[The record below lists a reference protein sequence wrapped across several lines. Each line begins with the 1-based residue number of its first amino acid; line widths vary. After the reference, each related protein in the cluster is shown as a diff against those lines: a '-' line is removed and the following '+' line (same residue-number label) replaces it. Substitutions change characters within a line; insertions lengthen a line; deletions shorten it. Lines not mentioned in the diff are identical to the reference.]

1 VVFLD
6 ALIAFL
12 VHDDSAVLL
21 ELVDDIAALACFE
34 FFEGGDALFYDAGL
48 LRVNAW
54 LAYA

>member
-1 VVFLD
+1 
-6 ALIAFL
+6 
-12 VHDDSAVLL
+12 LL

-48 LRVNAW
+48 LRVDAW